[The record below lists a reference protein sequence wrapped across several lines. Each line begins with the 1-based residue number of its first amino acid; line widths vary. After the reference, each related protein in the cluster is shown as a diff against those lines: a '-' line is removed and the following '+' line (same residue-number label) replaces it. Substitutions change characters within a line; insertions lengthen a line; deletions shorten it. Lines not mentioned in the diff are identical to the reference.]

1 MTRLLKRRTF
11 LSAAMCASIAVPA
24 SAHAFGD
31 RPSTLVVPYPPGGNT
46 DYLGR
51 AVAQRITELTG
62 HPIAVENRPG
72 ASGNIGATYAARAR
86 PDGSTIMVAPVSIMA
101 INQFMMGQMSF
112 SPERDFVPLSFAT
125 NDVMAVAVTASL
137 PVHNMQELVRYL
149 QEHPETA
156 YATSGVGQPMYLA
169 GAMLARRAGVTLVPV
184 VYKGGGPLMTDL
196 IAGNVK
202 LAISGFAS
210 MKSFH
215 DTGKLRI
222 LAVGEPQ
229 RFAGAPGIP
238 ALNET
243 YSGLEIPYWAGFWAP
258 TGTPAEIAARW
269 TAEINKAL
277 NVPALKDA
285 MLQRG
290 IIVRAQGAA
299 ELAAAAQASRA
310 HFGPLIK
317 ELGITA
323 QS

>member
-1 MTRLLKRRTF
+1 MNRLLNRRAV
-11 LSAAMCASIAVPA
+11 LAAGMCASLTPLAMAQP
-24 SAHAFGD
+24 FGE

-46 DYLGR
+46 DYLAR
-51 AVAQRITELTG
+51 AVAQRITELSG
-62 HPIAVENRPG
+62 HAIAVENRPG
-72 ASGNIGATYAARAR
+72 ASGNIGATHAARAK

-101 INQFMMGQMSF
+101 INQFMMGHMSF
-112 SPERDFVPLSFAT
+112 SPEKDFLPLSFAT
-125 NDVMAVAVTASL
+125 NDVMGVAVTASL
-137 PVHNMQELVRYL
+137 PVHSMADLIRYL
-149 QEHPETA
+149 KDNPGTA

-169 GAMLARRAGVTLVPV
+169 GAMLARRAGVTMTPV

-215 DTGKLRI
+215 DTGRVRI

-229 RFAGAPGIP
+229 RFAGAPDIP
-238 ALNET
+238 SLNET
-243 YSGLEIPYWAGFWAP
+243 FSGLEIPYWAGFWAP
-258 TGTPAEIAARW
+258 AGTPAEAAGKW
-269 TAEINKAL
+269 TAEINRAL
-277 NVPALKDA
+277 NVPALKEA

-299 ELAAAAQASRA
+299 ELAAVAQASRA

-323 QS
+323 ES